1 MKQSWRPGV
10 LVPILVLV
18 FTLVLAACAGPEAQE
33 EPPIVVSSKTFV
45 EALIMGNMTL
55 QLLEA
60 RGFPVEDEIGLG
72 EVATMRPAITGG
84 QVDLYWEYTGT
95 VLMTVM
101 DAEPQADSQA
111 VFEEV
116 RAWDEEEN
124 NLVWLDYAPANNTH
138 VLFVAPDLAQGEGL
152 ESISDLGALLEE
164 EDLRLALPTEW
175 YERKDG
181 LEYFEEHYGLEFPRD
196 SLQFVEL
203 GLAYQ
208 AVNQDEAE
216 VGIGDAT
223 DARLAEFDLV
233 VLEDD
238 QGFFPA
244 YNPAPVVRAEILE
257 AYPELP
263 AVMEELSRLLDE
275 ETLTR
280 LNYQVA
286 VEDKQPEEVA
296 HEFLLEQGLID

>member
-1 MKQSWRPGV
+1 MRQGRLLLALVV
-10 LVPILVLV
+10 LAMLSCSLM
-18 FTLVLAACAGPEAQE
+18 LAACAGPEATE
-33 EPPIVVSSKTFV
+33 DPPIVVSSKTFV

-101 DAEPQADSQA
+101 DAEPEADSQA
-111 VFEEV
+111 VFERV
-116 RAWDEEEN
+116 RDWDQEEN

-138 VLFVAPDLAQGEGL
+138 VMFVAPELAEEQEL
-152 ESISDLGALLEE
+152 ETISDLGELLEE
-164 EDLRLALPTEW
+164 QDLRLALPTEW

-181 LEYFEEHYGLEFPRD
+181 LEFFEEHYDLEFPRD
-196 SLQFVEL
+196 ELQFVEL

-208 AVNQDEAE
+208 AVDQDEAE

-257 AYPELP
+257 AYPELA
-263 AVMEELSRLLDE
+263 AVMQELSGLLDE
-275 ETLTR
+275 ETLTQ

-286 VEDKQPEEVA
+286 VEDRQPEEVA
-296 HEFLLEQGLID
+296 GEFLQEQGLVD